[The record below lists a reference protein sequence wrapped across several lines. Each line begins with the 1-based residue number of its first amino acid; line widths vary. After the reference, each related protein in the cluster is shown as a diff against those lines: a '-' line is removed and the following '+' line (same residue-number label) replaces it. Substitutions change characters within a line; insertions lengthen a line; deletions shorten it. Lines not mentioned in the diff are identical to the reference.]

1 MNEFLLKEFYW
12 NTVSEWL
19 IALGIII
26 ASVLVGRLVFW
37 VMANVVSRI
46 TAKTETN
53 LDDII
58 IDMVEEPLSFA
69 LTILGIWYGINSL
82 HMPDVV
88 HVWLNRIYYLLI
100 IFNVAWLVNRL
111 IDALM
116 KEYVQPLAEKSD
128 TNLDDQLLPILKK
141 GMHFAVWAIA
151 LVVGLNNAGYDVGA
165 LIAGLG
171 IGGLAFALAA
181 QDTVSNLF
189 GGITVF
195 VDKPFKIKDR
205 IKVNGLDGFVE
216 DMGIRTTKLR
226 TMDGRLVTVP
236 NKTFSQSPI
245 ENVTSEPSRKVTLNL
260 GLTYATTPAQMTR
273 AIEVLREIGTSNTGV
288 EEAMDISFATFTE
301 SALTLQ
307 FVYFIR
313 KEGGH
318 LVNTPNEV
326 NLAILERFKAEGFQF
341 AYPTRTVHMVN

>member
-1 MNEFLLKEFYW
+1 MAEFLAKSFYW
-12 NTVSEWL
+12 NTVGEWL
-19 IALGIII
+19 MALGIM
-26 ASVLVGRLVFW
+26 VGSILIGRTIYWLF
-37 VMANVVSRI
+37 ANVVSRI
-46 TAKTETN
+46 TAKTETK

-69 LTILGIWYGINSL
+69 ISILGIWYGIKSL
-82 HMPDVV
+82 HMPDLV
-88 HVWLNRIYYLLI
+88 HVWVNRIYYLLI
-100 IFNVAWLVNRL
+100 VFNVAWLINRL
-111 IDALM
+111 IDALI
-116 KEYVQPLAEKSD
+116 KEYVQPLAERSD

-141 GMHFAVWAIA
+141 GMHFAVWAVA

-226 TMDGRLVTVP
+226 TLEGRLVTIP

-245 ENVTSEPSRKVTLNL
+245 ENVNSEPSRKVVLTL
-260 GLTYATTPAQMTR
+260 GLTYSTSPQAMQRATDLIKQLLDAHP
-273 AIEVLREIGTSNTGV
+273 GTDENRIV
-288 EEAMDISFATFTE
+288 TFSGYSD
-301 SALTLQ
+301 SALQITIT
-307 FVYFIR
+307 YFIR
-313 KEGGH
+313 KEADIFQTQH
-318 LVNTPNEV
+318 EV
-326 NLAILERFKAEGFQF
+326 NMAILERFNAEGMQF
-341 AYPTRTVHMVN
+341 AFPTRTVHTING